1 MRNCL
6 YNKNYNDTKNKPCCG
21 NMPKNQCCNNMM
33 NNSKSNNSNCNT
45 MSGNTN
51 CNNMTNNMNCNSMSG
66 NKSCNNMSNNT
77 SCNNANSSSYRCDSN
92 DCDSMLDR
100 NCANKELMEQM
111 RLDLQ
116 ACDFAIEELALYLDT
131 HPDDMRAV
139 CMHNQ
144 HAKNYRKLSDE
155 YQKVYGPLNIMYP
168 CNSWRWLE
176 EPWPWQRTNNCPMMQ
191 NYRTTSEENENDFD
205 LKGGIN

>member
-6 YNKNYNDTKNKPCCG
+6 YNKNYNNMKNNSCCG
-21 NMPKNQCCNNMM
+21 NMQKNKCCNNAM
-33 NNSKSNNSNCNT
+33 NNQ
-45 MSGNTN
+45 N
-51 CNNMTNNMNCNSMSG
+51 CNNLNSNSMPNNSGCNNINNNFGCNRPNNSINNNSCRNNADNCN
-66 NKSCNNMSNNT
+66 
-77 SCNNANSSSYRCDSN
+77 AVE
-92 DCDSMLDR
+92 DR
-100 NCANKELMEQM
+100 NCANRDLMEEM
-111 RLDLQ
+111 KLDLQ
-116 ACDFAIEELALYLDT
+116 ATRFSIEELALYLDT

-144 HAKNYRKLSDE
+144 QAKNYRKLSDE

-176 EPWPWQRTNNCPMMQ
+176 EPWPWQTTNNCPMMQ
-191 NYRTTSEENENDFD
+191 NYRAISEETETENDFD